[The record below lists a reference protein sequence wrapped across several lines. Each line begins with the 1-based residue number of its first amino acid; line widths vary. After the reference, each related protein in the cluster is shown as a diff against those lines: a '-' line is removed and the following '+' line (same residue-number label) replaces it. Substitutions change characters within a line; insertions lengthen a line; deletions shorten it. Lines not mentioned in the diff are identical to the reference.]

1 MPHKTTAE
9 WLARFTW
16 TSRTTSNHCSPRR
29 PKHRHSWQ
37 PVLLGGKG
45 WVGLDCF
52 DICPTITAM
61 AMTGV
66 LVRRSWSSSVHVS
79 GMLAFEDGLLYYA
92 LRAGK
97 QQPLTP
103 IRSRIF
109 NNDSRIWSVLKFV
122 LNLNNIQVISL
133 LKTAQESIS
142 CGAMSLA
149 GVLSTLPASISI
161 QRQ

>member
-1 MPHKTTAE
+1 M
-9 WLARFTW
+9 
-16 TSRTTSNHCSPRR
+16 
-29 PKHRHSWQ
+29 
-37 PVLLGGKG
+37 
-45 WVGLDCF
+45 GLDCF

-97 QQPLTP
+97 QQPLIP

-149 GVLSTLPASISI
+149 GVLFTVPEYFDTKTMNRS
-161 QRQ
+161 